1 MRDDWRAFTRA
12 YVPKVFAE
20 GMTNERRELID
31 RMVDLVGDNEVES
44 MVALWTSL
52 VKADYVDAVRQLNVP
67 TLITYGKL
75 SQIYT
80 EEAAEWMDQH
90 IPNSQCIGF
99 ADSGHA
105 PHLEEPQ
112 LFNESLA
119 GFAEELQRNRNDI
132 N

>member
-12 YVPKVFAE
+12 YVPKVFAG

-31 RMVDLVGDNEVES
+31 KMVDLVGDNEVES

-52 VKADYVDAVRQLNVP
+52 VQADYVDAVKTLDVP

-90 IPNSQCIGF
+90 IPKSQRIGF

-112 LFNESLA
+112 RFNESLA
-119 GFAEELQRNRNDI
+119 GFADELQRNRNDI